1 MSDDVFSPENGCLE
15 WSLRSVSEQTWKL
28 LSVLPITEISE
39 KTVLV
44 TSRWIWLLRLEQTR
58 NYFIIIASYML
69 CGHKWNVPHHWSE
82 VCAAGLDFQSIFPQ
96 TDDKISSA
104 SLCSDYLKHALL
116 AICIGED
123 SGPYAGCAVHS
134 YHTWVS
140 LERAYVQIATDCG
153 WRTSAI
159 GRCCQV
165 CELRTA
171 DQVANY
177 TWQSLLQ
184 STALPID
191 GLYLVM
197 GLPVDYDHGKI
208 RSESL

>member
-1 MSDDVFSPENGCLE
+1 MTPLDQTAQNAVIFWSYVGRWWSSWGFSSDQYRKFCL
-15 WSLRSVSEQTWKL
+15 L
-28 LSVLPITEISE
+28 
-39 KTVLV
+39 TVP
-44 TSRWIWLLRLEQTR
+44 
-58 NYFIIIASYML
+58 
-69 CGHKWNVPHHWSE
+69 CKWNMPHHWSE
-82 VCAAGLDFQSIFPQ
+82 FCSAGLDFQSIFAQ
-96 TDDKISSA
+96 TDDKIASA

-134 YHTWVS
+134 DQTCVS
-140 LERAYVQIATDCG
+140 LERAYVQIASDCG
-153 WRTSAI
+153 WRTSVL
-159 GRCCQV
+159 GQCCQV

-184 STALPID
+184 CTALPID
-191 GLYLVM
+191 ELHLLM